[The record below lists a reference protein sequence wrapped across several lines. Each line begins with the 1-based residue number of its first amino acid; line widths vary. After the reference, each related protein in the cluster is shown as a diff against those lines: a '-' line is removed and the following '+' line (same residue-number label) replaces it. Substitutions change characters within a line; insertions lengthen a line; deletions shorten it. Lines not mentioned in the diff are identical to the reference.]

1 MGKSRV
7 QLTERTAQKKAAF
20 LDALRSNGG
29 MVLAAADSVAL
40 TRTTMYEWRNKDPEF
55 KAAWEQAI
63 LESTIVLEQ
72 EAIRRATKGVTEDV
86 YHKGEVVGQQI
97 RYSDNLLMFTMKAR
111 EPDKYRERSEV
122 KHTGEVVIKSMTDE
136 QIDAT
141 IAKLLERLK

>member
-1 MGKSRV
+1 MGTAKIV
-7 QLTERTAQKKAAF
+7 QQRNPEKKAAF
-20 LDALRSNGG
+20 LEAVRSNGG
-29 MVLAAADSVAL
+29 MVLAAADSVGL
-40 TRTTMYEWRNKDPEF
+40 SRKTMYDWRRADPEF

-63 LESTIVLEQ
+63 LDSTIVLEQ

-111 EPDKYRERSEV
+111 EPDKYRDRSEV